1 MQISDEGEPLTEGTT
16 VLGPSLVFDLSWAI
30 HGARSPELRARHG
43 VLTRLYDDDAPLVD
57 RVRSFWDDGLN
68 CCVELEL
75 LAHQA
80 GALELT
86 DFDAL
91 QRAVERSIGT
101 VPDDLPLRSETPEA
115 RAVLYRRLAALE
127 ASERLRRAYF
137 TLLSDLWSRLDP
149 WWQAEAV
156 PAIERVA
163 ADTRRSLR
171 TGGDWRRLVSTECE
185 LLAVHLPEIV
195 ERHHGGQPMAL
206 VACALFGRGLYLD
219 LPGRMVVGFGVDR
232 GDLTA
237 RARTESV
244 ALRLRALADP
254 TRLAILDFLAG
265 GPTSV
270 GEIAKAFS
278 LAQPTVSAHVKQ
290 LREAGLISSRRD
302 GGRLEISVDRGAT
315 GQLAQE
321 MAALLSR

>member
-1 MQISDEGEPLTEGTT
+1 MQISDEGAHPAGGTT
-16 VLGPSLVFDLSWAI
+16 VLGPSLVFDLSWAV
-30 HGARSPELRARHG
+30 HGARSLELRARHDI
-43 VLTRLYDDDAPLVD
+43 LTRLYDDDAALAD
-57 RVRSFWDDGLN
+57 RVLSFWDDGLN
-68 CCVELEL
+68 CSVELEV

-80 GALELT
+80 DALELT
-86 DFDAL
+86 DFDTL
-91 QRAVERSIGT
+91 RRAVEQAIGA
-101 VPDDLPLRSETPEA
+101 VPGDLPLRSETPQT
-115 RAVLYRRLAALE
+115 RAALYGRLAALE
-127 ASERLRRAYF
+127 ASARLRRAYF
-137 TLLSDLWSRLDP
+137 ALLSDLWSRLDP
-149 WWQAEAV
+149 WWQAEAI
-156 PAIERVA
+156 PAVERVA
-163 ADTRRSLR
+163 ADTRRTLG

-185 LLAVHLPEIV
+185 VMAAHLPEIV
-195 ERHHGGQPMAL
+195 ERHDAGQPMAL

-244 ALRLRALADP
+244 ALRLRVLADP
-254 TRLAILDFLAG
+254 TRLAIFDFLAG

-270 GEIAKAFS
+270 GEIARTFS

-290 LREAGLISSRRD
+290 LREAGLISSRRH

-321 MAALLSR
+321 MAALLAR